1 MIAGRLFLKVRFGN
15 EPRQDGCVAIVAVD
29 TDLDSAGA
37 VAASDAA
44 DMLEASRV
52 RVSQML
58 LGSLLEGI
66 GSG

>member
-1 MIAGRLFLKVRFGN
+1 MIAGRLFLKVTFGN
-15 EPRQDGCVAIVAVD
+15 EPRQDGCVAIVAVG

-44 DMLEASRV
+44 DMLGAPRV
-52 RVSQML
+52 RVSQMFL
-58 LGSLLEGI
+58 DSLLEGM